1 MNDPRLGYLDNDIS
15 EQHLGQ
21 KQIHLEISEILKVSR
36 TLKRPF
42 AFAFPHQIVYEVSG
56 KSKNLISE
64 SINQENTTS
73 MDLSILETKIH
84 TGLS

>member
-1 MNDPRLGYLDNDIS
+1 MNDPQLGFLDNDIS

-36 TLKRPF
+36 TIKGPF
-42 AFAFPHQIVYEVSG
+42 AFALPHQIVYEVSG

-64 SINQENTTS
+64 SISQ
-73 MDLSILETKIH
+73 
-84 TGLS
+84 